1 MSTPGVLTESTHSTG
16 CAPFAPAE
24 EAPLLHR
31 PLVLAHRGARRRAPE
46 NTLEAFAVARAL
58 GADGVELDVRRTRDG
73 ALVIHHDPGPAG
85 GPVIVEADF
94 ADLRASVSSIPTLAE
109 ALDECAGLLVNIEIK
124 NLPGDADWDPSDRTA
139 ELVVELLAE
148 RLADGQATGREPRV
162 VVSSFNL
169 ATVDRVR
176 SLDSS
181 LETAL
186 LSDGNF
192 DPLEALVVAEQHGH
206 AGLHPVVA
214 RLEGRVAG
222 ALAMRARDR
231 GVALRPWTVDDPAEI
246 ARLGALGYDA
256 VITDDPLV
264 ALAALRRP

>member
-1 MSTPGVLTESTHSTG
+1 VHRTADGELVVCHDAAS
-16 CAPFAPAE
+16 PAGIVSAMTLAE
-24 EAPLLHR
+24 VRRAF
-31 PLVLAHRGARRRAPE
+31 PLV
-46 NTLEAFAVARAL
+46 
-58 GADGVELDVRRTRDG
+58 
-73 ALVIHHDPGPAG
+73 
-85 GPVIVEADF
+85 
-94 ADLRASVSSIPTLAE
+94 PTLAE
-109 ALDECAGLLVNIEIK
+109 SLEACAGAFVNIEIK
-124 NLPGDADWDPSDRTA
+124 NLPGDADWDPSDHAA
-139 ELVVELLAE
+139 ELVVQLLVS
-148 RLADGQATGREPRV
+148 RQASGREPRVVAASGREPRVVAASGREPRV

-176 SLDSS
+176 SLDGSI
-181 LETAL
+181 ETAL
-186 LSDGNF
+186 LADGNF

-231 GVALRPWTVDDPAEI
+231 GVALRPWTVNDPVEI

-264 ALAALRRP
+264 ALAALRG

>member
-1 MSTPGVLTESTHSTG
+1 VHRTADGELVVCHDAAS
-16 CAPFAPAE
+16 PAGIVSAMTLAE
-24 EAPLLHR
+24 VRRAF
-31 PLVLAHRGARRRAPE
+31 PLV
-46 NTLEAFAVARAL
+46 
-58 GADGVELDVRRTRDG
+58 
-73 ALVIHHDPGPAG
+73 
-85 GPVIVEADF
+85 
-94 ADLRASVSSIPTLAE
+94 PTLAE
-109 ALDECAGLLVNIEIK
+109 SLDACAGAFVNIEIK
-124 NLPGDADWDPSDRTA
+124 NLPGDADWDPSDHAA
-139 ELVVELLAE
+139 ELVVQL
-148 RLADGQATGREPRV
+148 LADGQASGSEPRV

-181 LETAL
+181 IETAL
-186 LSDGNF
+186 LADGNF

-231 GVALRPWTVDDPAEI
+231 GVALRPWTVNDPVEI

-264 ALAALRRP
+264 ALAALKG

>member
-1 MSTPGVLTESTHSTG
+1 VT
-16 CAPFAPAE
+16 
-24 EAPLLHR
+24 
-31 PLVLAHRGARRRAPE
+31 LVLAHRGSRLREPE
-46 NTLEAFAVARAL
+46 NTVSAFARAISE
-58 GADGVELDVRRTRDG
+58 GADGVELDVHRTAD
-73 ALVIHHDPGPAG
+73 AELVVCHDAASPAG
-85 GPVIVEADF
+85 TVSDMTLAEVR
-94 ADLRASVSSIPTLAE
+94 RAFPLVPTLAE
-109 ALDECAGLLVNIEIK
+109 SLDACAGAFVNIEIK

-176 SLDSS
+176 SLDGS

>member
-1 MSTPGVLTESTHSTG
+1 MHRTADGELVVCHDAAS
-16 CAPFAPAE
+16 PAGIVSAMTLAE
-24 EAPLLHR
+24 VRRAF
-31 PLVLAHRGARRRAPE
+31 PLV
-46 NTLEAFAVARAL
+46 
-58 GADGVELDVRRTRDG
+58 
-73 ALVIHHDPGPAG
+73 
-85 GPVIVEADF
+85 
-94 ADLRASVSSIPTLAE
+94 PTLAE
-109 ALDECAGLLVNIEIK
+109 SLEACAGAFVNIEIK
-124 NLPGDADWDPSDRTA
+124 NLPGDADWDPSDHAA
-139 ELVVELLAE
+139 ELVVQLLVS
-148 RLADGQATGREPRV
+148 RQASDSEPRV

-176 SLDSS
+176 SLDGSI
-181 LETAL
+181 ETAL
-186 LSDGNF
+186 LADGNF

-231 GVALRPWTVDDPAEI
+231 GVALRPWTVNDPVEI

-264 ALAALRRP
+264 ALAALRG

>member
-1 MSTPGVLTESTHSTG
+1 MT
-16 CAPFAPAE
+16 
-24 EAPLLHR
+24 
-31 PLVLAHRGARRRAPE
+31 LVLAHRGSRLREPE
-46 NTLEAFAVARAL
+46 NTVSAFARAISE
-58 GADGVELDVRRTRDG
+58 GADGVELDVHRTADG
-73 ALVIHHDPGPAG
+73 ELVVCHDAASPAG
-85 GPVIVEADF
+85 TVSDMTLAEVR
-94 ADLRASVSSIPTLAE
+94 RAFPLVPTLAE
-109 ALDECAGLLVNIEIK
+109 SLDACAGAFVNIEIK
-124 NLPGDADWDPSDRTA
+124 NLPGDADWDPSDHAA
-139 ELVVELLAE
+139 ELVVELLAA
-148 RLADGQATGREPRV
+148 RQATGREPRL

-206 AGLHPVVA
+206 AGLHPVVG

-264 ALAALRRP
+264 AIAALRG